1 VIDRDIHHAR
11 ALLVDNNALMRS
23 VAAAQLREAGVGHL
37 VLASSVKDARLLIER
52 ERFDIILCN
61 REFDGSDESG
71 QDLLDELRREHLLPH
86 ITVFLMVTARA
97 SYHQVVEAG
106 EAALDGLLIRPY
118 SAAALIERLTEA
130 RQRKAQ
136 LADVLRA
143 LDAGENEVALAR
155 AMKRYQDRL
164 PFATYCGRLVAE
176 LFLTMHRAQD
186 SQRMFE
192 HLAAARS
199 TSWARMGI
207 ARAQMARS
215 DLGGAR
221 KTLQAILQDEPGC
234 ADAHELQGRLLIEQS
249 DHAGA
254 LAACQRA
261 AELTPGCM
269 LRVQHAGTLAYYQGQ
284 GVAAVQWL
292 TRAVAMGTQSRLFDP
307 QTFVLLALLKH
318 DNADSSGV
326 AAVREQLRRYSQRQA
341 PGARLQRMEQ
351 ATAVLDSLMGA
362 DLKPALA
369 GLQALGDAAAQ
380 DDFDLEAANLL
391 LALLHRV
398 PDAHRAQVCL
408 ESIVERLALRFCT
421 SKAVT
426 EVLLAHAARAEPA
439 AQIIRQ
445 CQARVGAIA
454 EAAMDLSLQGQPGP
468 AVLQLLQAGERTRNA
483 KLLDMARGLAE
494 RQKAKL
500 PDAAVLIER
509 AAQRLR
515 EVSSGRQALVGGG
528 ASNRTPGGLTLRGKA
543 PASSVT
549 APPATQPAPT
559 AVVASASAGA
569 EPAALSAVTADRA
582 AALTAVTADQAAA

>member
-1 VIDRDIHHAR
+1 MIDRDIHLAR
-11 ALLVDNNALMRS
+11 ALLVDNNPLLRS
-23 VAAAQLREAGVGHL
+23 VAGAQLRDAGVGHL
-37 VLASSVKDARLLIER
+37 VMASSVKDARLMIER

-61 REFDGSDESG
+61 REFEGSDESG

-86 ITVFLMVTARA
+86 STVFLMVTARA

-199 TSWARMGI
+199 SSWARLGI

-221 KTLQAILQDEPGC
+221 KTLQAILQDEPNC

-249 DHAGA
+249 DHEGA

-269 LRVQHAGTLAYYQGQ
+269 LRVQQAGTLAYYQGK
-284 GVAAVQWL
+284 AVPALQWL
-292 TRAVAMGTQSRLFDP
+292 SRAVSMGTQSRLFDP

-318 DNADSSGV
+318 DNADTSGV
-326 AAVREQLRRYSQRQA
+326 AAVREQLRRYGERQA
-341 PGARLQRMEQ
+341 PDARLQRMQ
-351 ATAVLDSLMGA
+351 LATAVLDGLMGS
-362 DLKPALA
+362 DLKPALL
-369 GLQALGDAAAQ
+369 GLQSLGDAATQ

-398 PDAHRAQVCL
+398 PDAHRSEARL
-408 ESIVERLALRFCT
+408 DSTIKRLALRFCT

-426 EVLLAHAARAEPA
+426 EVLLAHAGRAEPA

-445 CQARVGAIA
+445 CQSQVGAIA

-468 AVLQLLQAGERTRNA
+468 AVAQLLEAGERTLNA

-509 AAQRLR
+509 ATARLR
-515 EVSSGRQALVGGG
+515 AVSVGRHALVGGG
-528 ASNRTPGGLTLRGKA
+528 ASNRTPGGLTLLARAQA
-543 PASSVT
+543 P
-549 APPATQPAPT
+549 
-559 AVVASASAGA
+559 SASATPTALAVSMATVSPATAGA
-569 EPAALSAVTADRA
+569 VYAS
-582 AALTAVTADQAAA
+582 DQATA